1 MTRKETFHI
10 WQRIALAMVHSS
22 VVEISFS
29 HNLHEDQD
37 TLHEKLTILTHCV
50 KNFVSMVLD

>member
-1 MTRKETFHI
+1 MTRKEAFNI
-10 WQRIALAMVHSS
+10 WQCIARVHSS

-29 HNLHEDQD
+29 HNFHEDQD